1 MHYIND
7 KACYGWLKI
16 AVRGAIDRLRSL
28 DFRMAKET
36 ERIDSQV
43 VNRVFDGE
51 EPDGTTNAEEKG
63 EQAAALVVL
72 IKELLHSFP
81 SGYRTILSL
90 YLFEGYDF
98 EEIAEITKLKPASV
112 RSAYSRGRR
121 NFRKKYSIMD
131 SLQAFIQE
139 NKELFEQEPLP
150 DGHEIRFA
158 ERLKKR
164 KQRKS
169 KVLIY
174 SSVAASLL
182 LMITV
187 AIHLSKPCLTGSGS
201 CYYQQITRLS
211 DQIER
216 STRDLPEYRRRE
228 ILLTVASI
236 LPYSKEEFSEMLP
249 SEVNSKDAKRLNK
262 EYYQQLYEGMKEIA
276 TLTK

>member
-1 MHYIND
+1 MDQASFYREHHKSIYYTCLRIVRSPRDAEECMHDAFVKLFTRGNMHYIND
-7 KACYGWLKI
+7 KACYGWLKKV

-121 NFRKKYSIMD
+121 K
-131 SLQAFIQE
+131 LQEEIQHHG
-139 NKELFEQEPLP
+139 FVT
-150 DGHEIRFA
+150 G
-158 ERLKKR
+158 
-164 KQRKS
+164 
-169 KVLIY
+169 IY
-174 SSVAASLL
+174 SG
-182 LMITV
+182 
-187 AIHLSKPCLTGSGS
+187 K
-201 CYYQQITRLS
+201 
-211 DQIER
+211 
-216 STRDLPEYRRRE
+216 
-228 ILLTVASI
+228 
-236 LPYSKEEFSEMLP
+236 
-249 SEVNSKDAKRLNK
+249 
-262 EYYQQLYEGMKEIA
+262 
-276 TLTK
+276 